1 MRSLI
6 RYNAFFVLLLIG
18 ALGITGCS
26 EEQFNIQNR
35 NAPDRE
41 RALTDA
47 SDLVSILRGGYT
59 SFWSGTYENTPFAVS
74 APQIHGWGD
83 AMTTTNAFAGF
94 WTVGTDEPRPEFQNT
109 LTFADLAIVEEP
121 WQQLNS
127 AVSSS
132 NDVIREIE
140 VNDRPIVID
149 GNDRTQ
155 RTLAAAYLLRA
166 WSYAHLANLF
176 DQAYITTE
184 EFDPEED
191 LADLEFSPYPD
202 VLSQARSDFNQ
213 VRQIA
218 QNNSFTLPDLL
229 PFSQAVT
236 SDRLIRLANSLE
248 ARHIVSNPRTA
259 QEASNTDW
267 GVIRDLVT
275 QGLEQDLV
283 MELDGNEWFN
293 NWQFVSGLYWYWR
306 LDNRLVQKMAAQ
318 HGVDY
323 PIKYP
328 ADQAGT
334 GIDPAKTFAQQG
346 EGDARLCPAS
356 GDEFEGSGVGT
367 AAELGCWFVYDTDQS
382 FFREARG
389 PRLQSNYWYARD
401 FILEQWFSA
410 PFAAGPGP
418 LFLTDEIDL
427 MEAEAEL
434 KLGNIQS
441 AIDIINDG
449 SRVNVG
455 ELDPLPDDATEEEV
469 AKAIYYERDIQL
481 YRTGLGLP
489 YFDLRRRGML
499 QAGTP
504 LQMPVPAT
512 ELQTIQ
518 AELYTFGGV
527 SNAGESGTATGDNAW
542 CDQGDFSCDGPF
554 TPPNNPPSSSS
565 NKAQVPAKTMQEL
578 GLIPSSYQP
587 GRE

>member
-6 RYNAFFVLLLIG
+6 RYKILFVVLLIG
-18 ALGITGCS
+18 ALGVTGCS
-26 EEQFNIQNR
+26 DQQFNVKNN

-47 SDLVSILRGGYT
+47 SDLVSVLRGGYT

-74 APQIHGWGD
+74 APHLHGWGD
-83 AMTTTNAFAGF
+83 AMTTTNAFSGF
-94 WTVGTDEPRPEFQNT
+94 WTVATDEPRPEFQNT

-121 WQQLNS
+121 WQELNS

-132 NDVIREIE
+132 NDVIREIQ
-140 VNDRPIVID
+140 VNDFDVVVD
-149 GNDRTQ
+149 GDDRTQ
-155 RTLAAAYLLRA
+155 RTLAAAYFLRGL
-166 WSYAHLANLF
+166 SYGHLANLF
-176 DQAYITTE
+176 NQAYITTE

-191 LADLEFSPYPD
+191 LADLEFSPYPE
-202 VLSQARSDFNQ
+202 VLSQARSDFEQ
-213 VRQIA
+213 ARQIA
-218 QNNSFTLPDLL
+218 QNNTFTLPDVL
-229 PFSQAVT
+229 PWSQAVT
-236 SDRLIRLANSLE
+236 SERLVRLANSFE
-248 ARHIVSNPRTA
+248 ARHIVSNPRTPD
-259 QEASNTDW
+259 EAANIDW
-267 GVIRDLVT
+267 NSVRDLAREGIT
-275 QGLEQDLV
+275 QDLV
-283 MELDGNEWFN
+283 MDLDGNEWFN
-293 NWQFVSGLYWYWR
+293 NWQYVSGLYWYWR
-306 LDNRLVQKMAAQ
+306 VDNRLVQKMAAQ

-334 GIDPAKTFAQQG
+334 AIDPAKTFAQQG

-389 PRLQSNYWYARD
+389 PKLQSNYWYARD
-401 FILEQWFSA
+401 FILEQWFNA

-418 LFLTDEIDL
+418 ILLAEENRL
-427 MEAEAEL
+427 MEAEAEMR
-434 KLGNIQS
+434 LGNTGAAAEIVNS
-441 AIDIINDG
+441 G

-455 ELDPLPDDATEEEV
+455 ELDPVPSDDAEAV
-469 AKAIYYERDIQL
+469 RKAIYYERDIQL

-504 LQMPVPAT
+504 LHMPVPAT

-518 AELYTFGGV
+518 QELYTFGGA
-527 SNAGESGTATGDNAW
+527 SNAGQPGTASGDNAW
-542 CDQGDFSCDGPF
+542 CSQGDFSCDGPF
-554 TPPNNPPSSSS
+554 TAPDNSPSGSS
-565 NKAQVPAKTMQEL
+565 AQVSAKTLQQL
-578 GLIPSSYQP
+578 GLIPSSFEP
-587 GRE
+587 ERE

>member
-6 RYNAFFVLLLIG
+6 RYKAFLLTLLIG
-18 ALGITGCS
+18 TLAITGCS
-26 EEQFNIQNR
+26 EDLLNVQNK

-41 RALTDA
+41 RALADA
-47 SDLVSILRGGYT
+47 SDLVSVLRGGYT

-74 APQIHGWGD
+74 APHLHGWGD

-94 WTVGTDEPRPEFQNT
+94 WTVATDEPRPEFQNT

-121 WQQLNS
+121 WQELNS

-140 VNDRPIVID
+140 VNDFDIIID
-149 GNDRTQ
+149 NTDRTQ
-155 RTLAAAYLLRA
+155 RTLAAAYLLRGLA
-166 WSYAHLANLF
+166 YGHLANLF
-176 DQAYITTE
+176 NQAYITTE

-202 VLSQARSDFNQ
+202 VLSQAQSDFEQ
-213 VRQIA
+213 ARQIA
-218 QNNSFTLPDLL
+218 QNNSFTLPNVL

-236 SDRLIRLANSLE
+236 SDRLIRLANSFE
-248 ARHIVSNPRTA
+248 ARHIVSNPRTPD
-259 QEASNTDW
+259 EASNIDW
-267 GVIRDLVT
+267 ENVRTLARN
-275 QGLEQDLV
+275 GLETDLV
-283 MELDGNEWFN
+283 MDLDGNEWFN
-293 NWQFVSGLYWYWR
+293 NWQYVSGLYWYWR
-306 LDNRLVQKMAAQ
+306 VDNRLVQKMAAQ

-334 GIDPAKTFAQQG
+334 GIDPAKTFDQQG
-346 EGDARLCPAS
+346 EGDARLCPAA

-367 AAELGCWFVYDTDQS
+367 AVELGCWFVYDTDQS

-389 PRLQSNYWYARD
+389 PTLQSNYWYARD
-401 FILEQWFSA
+401 FILEQWFNS

-418 LFLTDEIDL
+418 IFLAEENRL
-427 MEAEAEL
+427 MEAEAEIR
-434 KLGNIQS
+434 LGNIG
-441 AIDIINDG
+441 AAADIINNG

-455 ELDPLPDDATEEEV
+455 ELEPVPTDDEEAVRE
-469 AKAIYYERDIQL
+469 AIYYERDIQL

-504 LQMPVPAT
+504 LHMPVPAT

-518 AELYTFGGV
+518 QELYTFGGV
-527 SNAGESGTATGDNAW
+527 SNAGQPGTASGDNAW

-554 TPPNNPPSSSS
+554 AAPNNPPSGSS
-565 NKAQVPAKTMQEL
+565 AQVSAKTLQEL

-587 GRE
+587 GNE